1 MVINNISLNNKNYFG
16 KNMQIVSEKSSFLER
31 NLQFSVLQLTS
42 WPPLSDLLLESA
54 PDVTRICALLAR
66 KPSVG
71 MLIPVILNIPP
82 QVIYSLLDT
91 LYTKGHISSV
101 GSGLVAES
109 ASLCKIDSTQ
119 SLELP
124 MVTASFLDKIWH
136 RLMDR
141 K

>member
-1 MVINNISLNNKNYFG
+1 M
-16 KNMQIVSEKSSFLER
+16 
-31 NLQFSVLQLTS
+31 
-42 WPPLSDLLLESA
+42 
-54 PDVTRICALLAR
+54 
-66 KPSVG
+66 G

>member
-1 MVINNISLNNKNYFG
+1 
-16 KNMQIVSEKSSFLER
+16 MQIVSEKSSFLER

-109 ASLCKIDSTQ
+109 ASLCKIDS
-119 SLELP
+119 
-124 MVTASFLDKIWH
+124 VVV
-136 RLMDR
+136 
-141 K
+141 

>member
-1 MVINNISLNNKNYFG
+1 
-16 KNMQIVSEKSSFLER
+16 MQIASEKSSFLDR
-31 NLQFSVLQLTS
+31 NLQFSVLQLAS
-42 WPPLSDLLLESA
+42 WPPLSDLLLETA
-54 PDVTRICALLAR
+54 PDITRICALLAR

-71 MLIPVILNIPP
+71 MLIPVILDIPP
-82 QVIYSLLDT
+82 QVTYSLLDT
-91 LYTKGHISSV
+91 LYAKGHICAV

-109 ASLCKIDSTQ
+109 APLCQTSSAQ

-124 MVTASFLDKIWH
+124 TVTASFLDKIWH